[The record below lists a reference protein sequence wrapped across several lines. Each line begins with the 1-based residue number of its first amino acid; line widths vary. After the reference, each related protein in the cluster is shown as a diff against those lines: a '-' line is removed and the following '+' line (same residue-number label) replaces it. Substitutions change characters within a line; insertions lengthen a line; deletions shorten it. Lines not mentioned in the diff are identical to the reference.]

1 MYVKKGDFILIGSI
15 LAVAAVSLLVYRYM
29 GSVAAQWAVVT
40 VDGQEYGRY
49 PLDEDQE
56 ILIQGAAGGTNLLVI
71 KDGYADVT
79 DASCPDKLCVHQHKI
94 RDNGETIVC
103 LPNKVVVTAVNSGR
117 PALDGV
123 VR

>member
-1 MYVKKGDFILIGSI
+1 MKKGDFILIGCI
-15 LAVAAVSLLVYRYM
+15 LVFAVVSLLVYRYVN
-29 GSVAAQWAVVT
+29 GGAAKWAVVT

-56 ILIQGAAGGTNLLVI
+56 ILIQGAGGGTNLLVI
-71 KDGYADVT
+71 KDGYADVM

-103 LPNKVVVTAVNSGR
+103 LPNKVVVTAVSSEP